1 MADTPDWELLAD
13 ALWRVVKTAGVGED
27 EAKTQLC
34 RAMAAGVVAVRF
46 PPIDYSSKG
55 VRRFLVIPNIFV
67 SPQLGPDDL
76 DWIHSRPLKRSSIA
90 PMRGLS
96 GLWTEQDPIML
107 ELYTRD
113 VIEVLCNGE
122 DKNPDE
128 TETLE
133 PTVETEATHP
143 LASLLRKKK
152 NNLSRAEALAWCEEK
167 GFKLSG
173 RGFQNRVWPDARR
186 EAELDPKAPSG
197 RKSKSSR

>member
-13 ALWRVVKTAGVGED
+13 ALWRVVKTADVSED
-27 EAKTQLC
+27 DAKTQLC
-34 RAMAAGVVAVRF
+34 RAMAAGAVAVRF
-46 PPIDYSSKG
+46 APIDYSGKG

-76 DWIHSRPLKRSSIA
+76 DWIRSRPLKLSSIG

-96 GLWTEQDPIML
+96 GSWTEQDPIML
-107 ELYTRD
+107 ELYIRD

-128 TETLE
+128 TETLK
-133 PTVETEATHP
+133 PTAETEATYA

-152 NNLSRAEALAWCEEK
+152 NNLRRAEAQAWCEEK

-186 EAELDPKAPSG
+186 EAGLDPKAPVG
-197 RKSKSSR
+197 RKKSSH